1 MDKKLFGNA
10 NISPE
15 AIKAAQN
22 GNTDKLLDSLSNDD
36 KQKIN
41 EILKDKNAL
50 NSILSS
56 PEAMLILKM
65 LGGKNG

>member
-1 MDKKLFGNA
+1 MDKKLFGNV
-10 NISPE
+10 NINPE
-15 AIKAAQN
+15 AIKDAKN
-22 GNTDKLLDSLSNDD
+22 GNTDKLLNSLSDSD

-56 PEAMLILKM
+56 PEAMLLMKM